1 MMFSHLS
8 LPVKLCLVMLCR
20 VYRPSVRPYLMP
32 LFELLS
38 PTIPSR
44 PSQRMLHAKNPAA
57 WNTGTKTENKGGVQG
72 GYHVSRGCFS
82 CGVRVR
88 MLIER
93 ERERESCYVNRV
105 LRSKNR
111 LFSFPSHV
119 SQGGGGGGGGG
130 GTRRFLS
137 GPFQREAVLTFF
149 LQNPSEKER
158 NKTKEKERHRQRCF
172 QSKTKNR
179 KHNRMRPSHTKPEN
193 RISLDDACFSSDT
206 SVQKK

>member
-1 MMFSHLS
+1 MISADQWHVNQQRWPPPPRQHGPWAIERGREEESVLRAKARTMMFSHLS

-130 GTRRFLS
+130 GDTKI
-137 GPFQREAVLTFF
+137 PFWTF
-149 LQNPSEKER
+149 S
-158 NKTKEKERHRQRCF
+158 T
-172 QSKTKNR
+172 
-179 KHNRMRPSHTKPEN
+179 
-193 RISLDDACFSSDT
+193 
-206 SVQKK
+206 